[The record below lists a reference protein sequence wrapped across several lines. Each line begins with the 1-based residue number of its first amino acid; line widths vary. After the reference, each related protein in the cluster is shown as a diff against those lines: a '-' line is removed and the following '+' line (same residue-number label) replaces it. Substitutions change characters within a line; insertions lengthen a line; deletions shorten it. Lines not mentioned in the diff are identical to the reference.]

1 MTPSPA
7 VQRFL
12 DLIAWSEGTSNN
24 PLTKNKGYD
33 VIVTG
38 PGGPEVFTDYT
49 DHPFAA
55 RMAKLVMP
63 AHDSRPALYSTAA
76 GRYQLLYRWWR
87 AYKEILGLANFSPAS
102 QDAVAVRQMQERGAV
117 SLVEA
122 GDVRS
127 AVLACSTVWASF
139 PGNDYEQGAHSM
151 ETLLAR
157 YEIIGSAPPEQQQS
171 V

>member
-1 MTPSPA
+1 MVSPA

-24 PLTKNKGYD
+24 PLTKNDGYD

-38 PGGPEVFTDYT
+38 PNGPEVFTDYT

-55 RMAKLVMP
+55 RMAKLVVS
-63 AHDSRPALYSTAA
+63 AKDGKPALYSTAA

-87 AYKEILGLANFSPAS
+87 AYKGILGLTNFSPES

-117 SLVEA
+117 DLVEA
-122 GDVRS
+122 GDLRG
-127 AVLACSTVWASF
+127 AVLACSTIWASF
-139 PGNDYEQGAHSM
+139 PGNDYEQGAHPM

-157 YEIIGSAPPEQQQS
+157 YEIIGSASPEQQQA
-171 V
+171 